1 MSLHDAVAKYVE
13 NGDVLATGGFT
24 TNRKPYAAVSEILRQ
39 GQKDFIVYAGPG
51 GGEVDMLIGEGR
63 VAAYINCYTA
73 NSGYTN
79 VSRRFRAAIEKGQL
93 TYEDY
98 SQDVLMLM
106 LHASSLGLPFL
117 PVRLMQGS
125 GLMKYWGISEEKRK
139 TMPKMED
146 LKCVEIENPM
156 VPGQKVV
163 AVPVPRIDTALIHV
177 QQASPDGTCII
188 CGDEFHDIDIA
199 VAARKTI
206 VTCEEI
212 VSNEYI
218 RRDPTKTRI
227 FGECAQAVVKA
238 PYGAWPAQCYD
249 YYDDDDAALKEY
261 DKASKYQDKADAVEQ
276 LAKAA
281 AKAVKALEKAPADE
295 KLKLAA
301 EAAEKAAK
309 AAAAGELIPETFEDY
324 LNKWVYGCK
333 DQAELLDKIG
343 GSRLMQ
349 GSGLMKFW
357 GISEEKRKTMPKIED
372 LKCAEIENP
381 MVPGQKVVA
390 VPVPKID
397 TAIIHVQQAS
407 PDGTCIICG
416 DEFHDIDI
424 AIAAR
429 KTIVTCE
436 EIVSDEFIRRDPTKT
451 RIFGECVQAVVKAP
465 YGAWPS
471 QCYAYYDD
479 DDAGLKEYDKASKY
493 QDAED
498 AVKQL
503 EKAAVKAAKALEK
516 APEDEKLKLAAENA
530 QKAFELAKSGEKIP
544 ETFKDFLEKW
554 VYSCEDQP
562 ALLDKIGGSRL
573 MRLKN
578 EPHLGYSTTH

>member
-1 MSLHDAVAKYVE
+1 MNKVYTLHDAVAKFVE
-13 NGDVLATGGFT
+13 DGDVLAIGGFT
-24 TNRKPYAAVSEILRQ
+24 TNRKPYATVSEILRQ
-39 GQKDFIVYAGPG
+39 GKKDFIVYAGPG

-106 LHASSLGLPFL
+106 LHAASLGLPFL

-139 TMPKMED
+139 AMPKLED
-146 LKCVEIENPM
+146 LKCAEIENPM

-163 AVPVPRIDTALIHV
+163 AVPVPKFDTAIIHV

-212 VSNEYI
+212 VSNE
-218 RRDPTKTRI
+218 
-227 FGECAQAVVKA
+227 
-238 PYGAWPAQCYD
+238 
-249 YYDDDDAALKEY
+249 
-261 DKASKYQDKADAVEQ
+261 
-276 LAKAA
+276 
-281 AKAVKALEKAPADE
+281 
-295 KLKLAA
+295 
-301 EAAEKAAK
+301 
-309 AAAAGELIPETFEDY
+309 
-324 LNKWVYGCK
+324 
-333 DQAELLDKIG
+333 
-343 GSRLMQ
+343 
-349 GSGLMKFW
+349 
-357 GISEEKRKTMPKIED
+357 
-372 LKCAEIENP
+372 
-381 MVPGQKVVA
+381 
-390 VPVPKID
+390 
-397 TAIIHVQQAS
+397 
-407 PDGTCIICG
+407 
-416 DEFHDIDI
+416 
-424 AIAAR
+424 
-429 KTIVTCE
+429 
-436 EIVSDEFIRRDPTKT
+436 FIRRDPTKT

-471 QCYAYYDD
+471 QCYDYYDD

-498 AVKQL
+498 AKAQL
-503 EKAAVKAAKALEK
+503 AKAAAKAEKAAAAK
-516 APEDEKLKLAAENA
+516 PEDEKLAEAAAKAKKAAEDA
-530 QKAFELAKSGEKIP
+530 AAGVKIP
-544 ETFKDFLEKW
+544 ETFKDYVEKW
-554 VYSCEDQP
+554 VYSCEDQA

>member
-163 AVPVPRIDTALIHV
+163 VVPVPRIDTALIHV

-227 FGECAQAVVKA
+227 FGECVQAVVKA

-343 GSRLMQ
+343 GSRLM
-349 GSGLMKFW
+349 
-357 GISEEKRKTMPKIED
+357 
-372 LKCAEIENP
+372 
-381 MVPGQKVVA
+381 
-390 VPVPKID
+390 
-397 TAIIHVQQAS
+397 
-407 PDGTCIICG
+407 
-416 DEFHDIDI
+416 
-424 AIAAR
+424 
-429 KTIVTCE
+429 
-436 EIVSDEFIRRDPTKT
+436 
-451 RIFGECVQAVVKAP
+451 
-465 YGAWPS
+465 
-471 QCYAYYDD
+471 
-479 DDAGLKEYDKASKY
+479 
-493 QDAED
+493 
-498 AVKQL
+498 
-503 EKAAVKAAKALEK
+503 
-516 APEDEKLKLAAENA
+516 
-530 QKAFELAKSGEKIP
+530 
-544 ETFKDFLEKW
+544 
-554 VYSCEDQP
+554 
-562 ALLDKIGGSRL
+562 
-573 MRLKN
+573 RLKN